1 MHFGQYVFT
10 QIARFLPKRY
20 FERLVAKSSDRTKNW
35 TPSPWSQL
43 LVLMFRQLIGCKGL
57 SESGA
62 QDILYTYDK
71 GLTPIA
77 IKASPNQR
85 LTVDVVRLRLDALRP
100 SADALRRGR
109 NVVR

>member
-1 MHFGQYVFT
+1 MGK
-10 QIARFLPKRY
+10 RFY
-20 FERLVAKSSDRTKNW
+20 EEIV
-35 TPSPWSQL
+35 
-43 LVLMFRQLIGCKGL
+43 CKKA
-57 SESGA
+57 ESGA

-77 IKASPNQR
+77 IKASPDQR